1 MAQTQTGDSPPAAG
15 KQRLP
20 AELLKVAGVV
30 LLGMLLMQFDGTMV
44 SIALNK
50 LVRELSVSVSTV
62 QWVVTAYLLALMV
75 GMPIAGWAA
84 DRFGTR
90 TIWNFSLIGF
100 LVGSLLCGLS
110 NSVWMLIAARVV
122 QGLGGGMMAPV
133 GQAMLVRVGGV
144 ERRAQLVS
152 LMAVPAVVGP
162 TLGPVVG
169 GIIVDDLSWRWMFFI
184 NLPIGLVAFLV
195 AGRAMPNLK
204 ASSGAGLDVVGVA
217 LLVPGLVAIVYGLSQ
232 ATTVGFGG
240 VQVVV
245 ALSLGAAMVAGF
257 AWHAARPNI
266 DALVS
271 MRLFRYRGF
280 ATSSILLLL
289 LGLTMGAGFVD
300 PLFLQQVHSESALGA
315 GLLLVAAGVG
325 SALASLTMGRVFNR
339 VGPMRV
345 GVAGLACALVGRL
358 IFTQF
363 DADTSALV
371 IVVAMFV
378 TGVGFGMMVL
388 SMTTALYIGLPPEQV
403 TRATSG
409 SRIFQQIGLSAGT
422 AVVGVVLQFQLTRQ
436 QDAAPGGSPGPDAL
450 APAYSNTFWWSVA
463 FLLLAVVPTVL
474 LPKRL
479 VEAPVPDKKTESVP
493 RPKEA

>member
-1 MAQTQTGDSPPAAG
+1 MAQTQAGDSPAAG
-15 KQRLP
+15 EGQRLP

-44 SIALNK
+44 SIALDK
-50 LVRELSVSVSTV
+50 LVRELSVPVSTV
-62 QWVVTAYLLALMV
+62 QWVVTAYLLALMA

-90 TIWNFSLIGF
+90 TMWNLSLAGF
-100 LVGSLLCGLS
+100 LVGSLLCGLAD
-110 NSVWMLIAARVV
+110 SVWTLIAARVV

-133 GQAMLVRVGGV
+133 GQAMLIRVGGV

-152 LMAVPAVVGP
+152 LMAVPAVIGP

-184 NLPIGLVAFLV
+184 NLPIGLIALLL
-195 AGRAMPNLK
+195 AGRAMPNIK
-204 ASSGAGLDVVGVA
+204 AASGTGLDVIGVA
-217 LLVPGLVAIVYGLSQ
+217 LLVPGLVALVYGLSQ
-232 ATTVGFGG
+232 ATTAGFGAT
-240 VQVVV
+240 QVVV
-245 ALSLGAAMVAGF
+245 ALTIGAAMVAAF
-257 AWHAARPNI
+257 AWHAARPDT

-280 ATSSILLLL
+280 ATSSILLML

-300 PLFLQQVHSESALGA
+300 PLFLQQVHSESALSA
-315 GLLLVAAGVG
+315 GLLLVPAGVG

-339 VGPMRV
+339 IGPMRV
-345 GVAGLACALVGRL
+345 GTAGLAGAIAGRL

-371 IVVAMFV
+371 IVIAMFV
-378 TGVGFGMMVL
+378 TGAGFGMMVL

-422 AVVGVVLQFQLTRQ
+422 AIVGVVLQFQLTRQ
-436 QDAAPGGSPGPDAL
+436 QDAAPGRSPSPDAL
-450 APAYSNTFWWSVA
+450 AEAYSNTFWWSVA
-463 FLLLAVVPTVL
+463 FLVLAIAPTLL

-479 VEAPVPDKKTESVP
+479 ADAPAPQQKTEDAP
-493 RPKEA
+493 HPHKT